1 MLVAGNWKMNLDLA
15 AARQLTAGI
24 VSTVGKPKNTHIAI
38 CPPFV
43 DLDATYSILHGSGIK
58 LGAQNMYHLDSGA
71 YTGEVSAPMLRAVG
85 CHYVI
90 LGHSE
95 RRELFGETNQSVS
108 QKAIQAKT
116 HKLVPIV
123 CVGESLA
130 QRDAGVHEGV
140 VEEQVRQSLESLHVG
155 ESSELVVAYE
165 PVWAIG
171 TGRTASPEQVT
182 QMHTHIRSILVELF
196 GQKIGTGIDILYG
209 GSVKPNNALELF
221 SQPNV
226 DGGLIGGASL
236 NADDFASIVASA
248 DKAATIRF

>member
-24 VSTVGKPKNTHIAI
+24 VSSVGKPANTLVAI

-43 DLDATYSILHGSGIK
+43 DLDATYNILHGSGIK
-58 LGAQNMYHLDSGA
+58 LGAQNMHHLDSGA

-95 RRELFGETNQSVS
+95 RRELFSESSASVS
-108 QKAIQAKT
+108 QKAIQAKH

-123 CVGESLA
+123 CVGESLK
-130 QRDAGVHEGV
+130 QRDAGVHEDV
-140 VEEQVRQSLESLHVG
+140 VEEQVRQSLEGIHLA
-155 ESSELVVAYE
+155 ESAELVVAYE

-171 TGRTASPEQVT
+171 TGRTASPDQVAE
-182 QMHTHIRSILVELF
+182 MHRHIRSILVDLF
-196 GQKIGTGIDILYG
+196 GQKLGNGIDILYG
-209 GSVKPNNALELF
+209 GSVKPANALELF

-236 NADDFASIVASA
+236 NADDFAAIVASA
-248 DKAATIRF
+248 EKAATIQF